1 VAAEE
6 ELAVLRAE
14 LTRPVPAPPPPPVPL
29 ELERAQKE
37 LLARLDAPLKEIW
50 PADAAPLQ
58 SYELALTADGVVVR
72 VTYEAKKNL
81 DTVFV
86 DALTRFL
93 RTRLGVA
100 TISVDLKREPPSRAS
115 TAGHRPRA
123 GVTAPA
129 PVPPKLCP

>member
-1 VAAEE
+1 
-6 ELAVLRAE
+6 
-14 LTRPVPAPPPPPVPL
+14 VPL

-100 TISVDLKREPPSRAS
+100 TRGPQARAPYPGRARPA
-115 TAGHRPRA
+115 AGQGR
-123 GVTAPA
+123 G
-129 PVPPKLCP
+129 